1 MSAESQA
8 SSALEKATSVRVR
21 QLLDDAAACRDNDP
35 GASRQ
40 FALQARVVARADGD
54 RVGEAEALYR
64 LASLAHGAG
73 DADEAFGLAMEA
85 SEIAS
90 TTSATLIEAW
100 AVHLIG
106 IVHYQ
111 ASNFSEALEHCLRAL
126 EIYRTTDHQV
136 DEGNILNTVAAVYH
150 SMGDNDRAIVTYESA
165 LAVNEPLGRFGFAA
179 LVLGNIAR
187 IRASRSE
194 YLPAVSLGRRAVD
207 LARKHS
213 PDIVSNLLADLAE
226 AYMGLADHERASE
239 CFAEARRVWEERADH
254 GIEPVPATQL
264 GVMMAEGRVALRRG
278 ALSEAIS
285 VLQAALDMAERTD
298 SREFE
303 LEINDLL
310 ATAFKRS
317 GRFEEALDRRE
328 KHDSQYRTMFTHA
341 TDLRLRTLQVAH
353 ETATARQ
360 QAEILR
366 LRTHELEA
374 MVTTD
379 GQPIV
384 RSANQLDAFER
395 LAVLAEFRDTDT
407 GQHTKRV
414 GDMAAEIAHARGE
427 NPDWAER
434 LRLAARL
441 HDIGKVSVPD
451 AVLLKSGPLTV
462 EEFEIM
468 KTHTTV
474 GNQILAGSSSP
485 LFQLASEIAISHHE
499 WWDGSGYPY
508 GHRAESIALSGRIVA
523 LADVFDALCSRRA
536 YKRAWPMGEAARFIV
551 SGRGAQFEPDLV
563 DSFVSVL
570 LARYPELEGELG

>member
-1 MSAESQA
+1 
-8 SSALEKATSVRVR
+8 
-21 QLLDDAAACRDNDP
+21 
-35 GASRQ
+35 
-40 FALQARVVARADGD
+40 
-54 RVGEAEALYR
+54 
-64 LASLAHGAG
+64 
-73 DADEAFGLAMEA
+73 
-85 SEIAS
+85 
-90 TTSATLIEAW
+90 
-100 AVHLIG
+100 
-106 IVHYQ
+106 
-111 ASNFSEALEHCLRAL
+111 
-126 EIYRTTDHQV
+126 
-136 DEGNILNTVAAVYH
+136 
-150 SMGDNDRAIVTYESA
+150 
-165 LAVNEPLGRFGFAA
+165 
-179 LVLGNIAR
+179 
-187 IRASRSE
+187 
-194 YLPAVSLGRRAVD
+194 
-207 LARKHS
+207 
-213 PDIVSNLLADLAE
+213 
-226 AYMGLADHERASE
+226 
-239 CFAEARRVWEERADH
+239 
-254 GIEPVPATQL
+254 
-264 GVMMAEGRVALRRG
+264 MMAEGRVALRRG

-328 KHDSQYRTMFTHA
+328 KHDSQYRQMFTHA

-485 LFQLASEIAISHHE
+485 LFQMASEIAHLPPRVVGRQRLSVRASRRVDRAVRPHRRPRRRVRRAVQPAGRTSGPGRWARPPGSSCPAAAPSSSPTSSTPSSPCCSPATPSSKASWDRTTPHE
-499 WWDGSGYPY
+499 PATQTCCAPTYCEPAQSTRRGPPSRRRRTASSSADRSIRPLRQALLNDDTAPSTPSASSVGIGV
-508 GHRAESIALSGRIVA
+508 GDLAIALRLTDVGEHVAQVDVAAFAQHGGQVRIGA
-523 LADVFDALCSRRA
+523 LDLEQGEVRRRA
-536 YKRAWPMGEAARFIV
+536 P
-551 SGRGAQFEPDLV
+551 P
-563 DSFVSVL
+563 
-570 LARYPELEGELG
+570 

>member
-1 MSAESQA
+1 M
-8 SSALEKATSVRVR
+8 
-21 QLLDDAAACRDNDP
+21 
-35 GASRQ
+35 
-40 FALQARVVARADGD
+40 ARAEGD
-54 RVGEAEALYR
+54 RVGESEALYR

-90 TTSATLIEAW
+90 IAGAPLVEAW

-126 EIYRTTDHQV
+126 DIYRTTDHQV

-239 CFAEARRVWEERADH
+239 CFAEARRVWEERSDH
-254 GIEPVPATQL
+254 GIDAMPAAQL

-303 LEINDLL
+303 VEINDLL

-328 KHDSQYRTMFTHA
+328 KHDSQYRQMFTHA

-379 GQPIV
+379 GEPIV

-414 GDMAAEIAHARGE
+414 GDMAAEIAHALGE
-427 NPDWAER
+427 NPEWAER

-441 HDIGKVSVPD
+441 HDIGKVAVPD
-451 AVLLKSGPLTV
+451 VVLLKSSPLTV

-468 KTHTTV
+468 KIHTTV

-485 LFQLASEIAISHHE
+485 LFQLAAEIAISHHE

-508 GHRAESIALSGRIVA
+508 GQRGEVIALSGRIVA

-551 SGRGAQFEPDLV
+551 SGSGAQFEPAIV
-563 DSFVSVL
+563 DAFVAVL

>member
-1 MSAESQA
+1 
-8 SSALEKATSVRVR
+8 VR
-21 QLLDDAAACRDNDP
+21 QLLDDAAACRDTDP
-35 GASRQ
+35 AASRQ
-40 FALQARVVARADGD
+40 FALQARVIARADGD

-85 SEIAS
+85 SEIAAS
-90 TTSATLIEAW
+90 CSAALIEAW

-126 EIYRTTDHQV
+126 DIYRTTDHQV
-136 DEGNILNTVAAVYH
+136 DEGNILNTIAAVYH

-165 LAVNEPLGRFGFAA
+165 LAVNEPLGRYGFAA

-226 AYMGLADHERASE
+226 AYMGLADHERAAE
-239 CFAEARRVWEERADH
+239 CFAEARRVWEERAEH

-285 VLQAALDMAERTD
+285 VLQAALDMAERTE

-328 KHDSQYRTMFTHA
+328 QHDLQYRQMFTHA

-353 ETATARQ
+353 ETAAARQ

-379 GQPIV
+379 GEPIV
-384 RSANQLDAFER
+384 HSANQLEAFER
-395 LAVLAEFRDTDT
+395 LAVIAEFRDTES

-414 GDMAAEIAHARGE
+414 GDMAAEIAHALGE

-441 HDIGKVSVPD
+441 HDIGKVAVPD
-451 AVLLKSGPLTV
+451 AVMLKSGPLTV

-468 KTHTTV
+468 KTHTMV
-474 GNQILAGSSSP
+474 GQQVLAGSSSP
-485 LFQLASEIAISHHE
+485 LFQLAAEIAISHHE

-508 GHRAESIALSGRIVA
+508 GQRAETIPISGRIVA
-523 LADVFDALCSRRA
+523 LADVFDALCSRRS
-536 YKRAWPMGEAARFIV
+536 YKRAWPMGEAARFII

-563 DSFVSVL
+563 DAFVTVL
-570 LARYPELEGELG
+570 LARNPELETELG

>member
-1 MSAESQA
+1 MS
-8 SSALEKATSVRVR
+8 LRVR

-35 GASRQ
+35 GVSRQ

-64 LASLAHGAG
+64 LASLAHGTG

-90 TTSATLIEAW
+90 VAGASLIEAW

-111 ASNFSEALEHCLRAL
+111 ASNFSEALAHCLRAL
-126 EIYRTTDHQV
+126 DIYRKTDHQV

-150 SMGDNDRAIVTYESA
+150 SMGDNDRAIVTYEAA

-239 CFAEARRVWEERADH
+239 CFAEARRVWQERSDQ
-254 GIEPVPATQL
+254 GIEPMPATQL

-278 ALSEAIS
+278 ALAEAIS

-303 LEINDLL
+303 VEINDLL

-328 KHDSQYRTMFTHA
+328 KHDSQYRQMFTHA

-353 ETATARQ
+353 ETSTARQ

-379 GQPIV
+379 GEPIV

-414 GDMAAEIAHARGE
+414 GDMSAEIAHALGE

-441 HDIGKVSVPD
+441 HDIGKVAVPD
-451 AVLLKSGPLTV
+451 AVLLKTSPLTV
-462 EEFEIM
+462 EEYEIM
-468 KTHTTV
+468 KIHTTV
-474 GNQILAGSSSP
+474 GNQILGGSSSP
-485 LFQLASEIAISHHE
+485 LFQLAAEIAISHHE

-508 GHRAESIALSGRIVA
+508 GQRGEGIPLSGRIVA

-551 SGRGAQFEPDLV
+551 SGRGAQFEPALV

-570 LARYPELEGELG
+570 LARYPELEGELD

>member
-1 MSAESQA
+1 M
-8 SSALEKATSVRVR
+8 
-21 QLLDDAAACRDNDP
+21 
-35 GASRQ
+35 
-40 FALQARVVARADGD
+40 
-54 RVGEAEALYR
+54 
-64 LASLAHGAG
+64 
-73 DADEAFGLAMEA
+73 
-85 SEIAS
+85 
-90 TTSATLIEAW
+90 
-100 AVHLIG
+100 
-106 IVHYQ
+106 
-111 ASNFSEALEHCLRAL
+111 
-126 EIYRTTDHQV
+126 
-136 DEGNILNTVAAVYH
+136 NTVAAVYH

-254 GIEPVPATQL
+254 GIEPVAGDPARRDD
-264 GVMMAEGRVALRRG
+264 GRGSSRPPAAARS
-278 ALSEAIS
+278 SEAIS

-328 KHDSQYRTMFTHA
+328 KHDSQYRQMFTHA

-485 LFQLASEIAISHHE
+485 TVPDGGRDRRSPTTSGGTAAAIRTGTAPSRSHCRVASSPSPTCSTRCAAGGPTSARGR
-499 WWDGSGYPY
+499 WARPPGSSCPDAAPSSSPTSSTPSSPCCSPATPSS
-508 GHRAESIALSGRIVA
+508 RASWAEH
-523 LADVFDALCSRRA
+523 
-536 YKRAWPMGEAARFIV
+536 
-551 SGRGAQFEPDLV
+551 
-563 DSFVSVL
+563 
-570 LARYPELEGELG
+570 